1 MSEEVKYCPECGKQ
15 VGAGAAMCPSCGHMF
30 SKVPGAGGTVGNAGI
45 LGEGLML
52 IFIGLLIELASPAFG
67 FAGAGSIPA
76 AIGSFIGIGGLV
88 VELIGFAK
96 VRHTNPHF
104 NKAWNYY
111 IGSIACSAGYAI
123 VSIIMTFAA
132 ISALYTGV
140 VGVVIAMLVIS
151 IGFTIA
157 LAVLD
162 IFRIRELM
170 EGCAEIAAG
179 SGDNLLAEKCH
190 FAGKLYTIARGIVL
204 AITVLVL
211 ILTLAW
217 YGSLSGGG
225 YTSALGV
232 LTAIGVFGIILVII
246 LCVQLAAQ
254 ILVIVRI
261 YQVYSKCKAGLYA
274 GASTGTAGDS
284 TGSENISKDTAN
296 GSTGAAD
303 KSAGS
308 AKGTTEKKGSA
319 EVAGSSSAGAASGLG
334 ASVAKARLVTP
345 APAKPGRSDKDV
357 SSNTEDPV
365 TMLKHPDIELEFIR
379 GYAEDDEE
387 KTILLTGEA
396 PALVNVSTGEK
407 VQITSDDFTLGRSKE
422 KVDFRIENP
431 AVSIIHA
438 RISKEGDKSFIEDLN
453 SSNHTFVNGI
463 QLQPGE
469 NAKVELKEGDSV
481 KLAEVEFKWEAGIP
495 APAAATGGSNA
506 AKNVFISRADK
517 TGEEEQISKSDITLG
532 RNGGSADIKVG
543 DSNTVGRLHA
553 RIRADEESGKVFLK
567 DEDSANGTFVNGKR
581 LEKGEEVEI
590 KHNDDIMLS
599 DVTVK
604 FRVR

>member
-1 MSEEVKYCPECGKQ
+1 MSEGVKYCPECGKQ

-30 SKVPGAGGTVGNAGI
+30 SKVPGAGGTVKNAGI

-170 EGCAEIAAG
+170 EGCAEIATG
-179 SGDNLLAEKCH
+179 SGDNLLAEKCR

-211 ILTLAW
+211 ILTMAW

-225 YTSALGV
+225 YTSAIGV

-261 YQVYSKCKAGLYA
+261 YQVYSKCKTGVYAGTLTGTA
-274 GASTGTAGDS
+274 GASTGSENTSKVTASASEGAAGVSGNSVNTS
-284 TGSENISKDTAN
+284 TGKE
-296 GSTGAAD
+296 GAA
-303 KSAGS
+303 A
-308 AKGTTEKKGSA
+308 AA
-319 EVAGSSSAGAASGLG
+319 ASSAGAASGLG
-334 ASVAKARLVTP
+334 ASVAKARMATP
-345 APAKPGRSDKDV
+345 APAKSVKTDKDL

-365 TMLKHPDIELEFIR
+365 TMLKHPDIELEYIR
-379 GYAEDDEE
+379 GSAEDDEE
-387 KTILLTGEA
+387 EKTVLLVGEA
-396 PALVNVSTGEK
+396 PALINVSTGEK
-407 VQITSDDFTLGRSKE
+407 VEITSDSFTLGRSRE

-453 SSNHTFVNGI
+453 SSNHTFVNGL
-463 QLQPGE
+463 QLKAGE
-469 NAKVELKEGDSV
+469 AAKVELKDGDLV
-481 KLAEVEFKWEAGIP
+481 KLAEVEFKWEEGIP
-495 APAAATGGSNA
+495 APAPATGGSNA
-506 AKNVFISRADK
+506 ARSVFIARADK

-532 RNGGSADIKVG
+532 RKGGSADIKVG

-590 KHNDDIMLS
+590 KNNDDIMLS
-599 DVTVK
+599 DVTLK